1 MIVSDRMIAVH
12 KEEIKDEI
20 YEKGDIELMT
30 SAYEIKK
37 EICEVGRRIYMNG
50 FVAANDGNISVKV
63 SENEFY
69 CTPTGVSKGFMTPD
83 MILKVDK
90 TGSLL
95 EPNAKYKP
103 SSEFKMHLRV
113 YQERSDVTAV
123 VHAHPPIATAHA
135 VAGLALDSY
144 IMPEAIISLGAVPL
158 TKYGTPSTMEIPDA
172 ISGALQN
179 HDAVLL
185 QNHGAL
191 SVGVNLMNAYFKMET
206 LEYFAKVSYYANQL
220 GGGKELTCEQVE
232 RLLEVRKKMGV
243 PGRHPGCEKCSH
255 RDTPECHC
263 LTEEQRRQFKT
274 SGAPAVS
281 APSAQEDLV
290 GEITR
295 KVLAALKQA

>member
-1 MIVSDRMIAVH
+1 
-12 KEEIKDEI
+12 
-20 YEKGDIELMT
+20 MT

-37 EICEVGRRIYMNG
+37 ELCEIGRRIYQNG
-50 FVAANDGNISVKV
+50 FVAANDGNFSVKI
-63 SENEFY
+63 SDNEFY

-83 MILKVDK
+83 MILKVDGK
-90 TGSLL
+90 GNLL

-113 YQERSDVTAV
+113 YEERPDVNAV

-144 IMPEAIISLGAVPL
+144 IMPEAVISLGTVPL

-172 ISGALQN
+172 ISEAFQT

-191 SVGVNLMNAYFKMET
+191 SVGVSLLAAYFKMET

-220 GGGKELTCEQVE
+220 GGGQELTCDQIEK
-232 RLLEVRKKMGV
+232 LLQVRKNMGL
-243 PGRHPGCEKCSH
+243 PGRHPGCKKCEH
-255 RDTPECHC
+255 NGTEDCHC
-263 LTEEQRRQFKT
+263 SADVQKPASQKQTPAAA
-274 SGAPAVS
+274 SGS
-281 APSAQEDLV
+281 DDIIR
-290 GEITR
+290 EITKR
-295 KVLAALKQA
+295 VLEEMNR